1 MTTADGP
8 HGDEGAGPPPS
19 PAAAAPNWRVVI
31 AADAALGVGVV
42 VVGVVLAVTWQPV
55 VGSGLASLGFVYVAL
70 GLRRAT
76 RWRAWRRAVGLDGG
90 GRDTLQS

>member
-1 MTTADGP
+1 MGKASSAKKVARVARTSGGT
-8 HGDEGAGPPPS
+8 GAGRERFRLGYG
-19 PAAAAPNWRVVI
+19 AGI
-31 AADAALGVGVV
+31 ALLI

-90 GRDTLQS
+90 GRDTLQP